1 MGLDQLTLKGYLDP
15 GSGSVEAEYKTML
28 RKHQISFNKIKL
40 KKGLQEKTSNIT
52 WRELNYLKAMC
63 SIPLMFSK
71 DGETLVILYRF
82 MWPALQTQ
90 FFSAAKM
97 GSTSGLHM
105 SQDLVTGIM

>member
-1 MGLDQLTLKGYLDP
+1 
-15 GSGSVEAEYKTML
+15 
-28 RKHQISFNKIKL
+28 
-40 KKGLQEKTSNIT
+40 
-52 WRELNYLKAMC
+52 MC

-105 SQDLVTGIM
+105 SQDLVTGIMQP